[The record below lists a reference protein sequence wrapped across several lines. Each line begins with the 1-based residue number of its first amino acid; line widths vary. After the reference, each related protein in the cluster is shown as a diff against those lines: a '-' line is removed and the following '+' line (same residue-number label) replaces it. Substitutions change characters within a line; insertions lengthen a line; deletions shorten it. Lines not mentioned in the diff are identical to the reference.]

1 MDAMMKWWK
10 IFSKNQ
16 KGFSLVELICAVAIL
31 SIVVTSA
38 GSAMVISARSYQRGS
53 TELDLQ
59 QQAQITANLLT
70 NLIIDADKVEEPS
83 TAEWGPLLSVIKVE
97 KETVIDDEEVSVNYR
112 YKVTTGNTSEGKPAL
127 IYTREKLD
135 GTSSETNILAENI
148 TNFEIKRVAENSN
161 NIDFKLEV
169 TSTDGK
175 TFKSDYH
182 VTPRNG
188 VSSSS
193 STSVISNWATIYAEN
208 SIVLEP
214 GQTYEL
220 NVSVANSQVTDPT
233 ATPFELQNITG
244 VTDTTGTTVSI
255 KDRNTVEIHVGL
267 SETDSF
273 HFDLKATNAADLPV
287 DVLVRRVTGVDVSG
301 NRLSGDPAKAGAV
314 YNVTAQT
321 TGTRLA
327 KVPGAWYDIDYVP
340 TYPVTWELE
349 GERLPAGKTVGEYA
363 HILDANGDTNN
374 PYCKVEL
381 LQDIPQG
388 TMIKVIAVAKHPEG
402 QIAGMSTNKSGL
414 MYRGAESVKGIYI
427 IKKEIFG
434 SGFRRGEKPDG
445 EAFQFGVGELG
456 SFRSDGFKNLY
467 KAQNPGM
474 EDWYYDNFVN
484 QVYFQINYSFA
495 QYNDDGSLGA
505 WSAYTKTT
513 DSGATAIMEI
523 KETHCFLPD
532 KEYAVKV
539 ELSIVGRNDNVK
551 YWPFDDTPEDDYLLE
566 FTIGKTNIVLDN
578 SAGGGSVDNPKIVRK
593 DDMFNLEIS
602 ELVGFSNADVSR
614 YMGGIVQ
621 KQGADGNWAE
631 YNGGVEIQAPGK
643 QGDRGVVFT
652 NVKGIQPGTYRILFT
667 LKDVP
672 YYIPNGSTPV
682 EQPYR
687 VGCDLYDEATGKGIF
702 YINVIE

>member
-10 IFSKNQ
+10 MFSKNL
-16 KGFSLVELICAVAIL
+16 KGFSLVELICTVAIL

-220 NVSVANSQVTDPT
+220 NVSVANSQVTDPA

-273 HFDLKATNAADLPV
+273 HFDLTATNATALPV
-287 DVLVRRVTGVDVSG
+287 NVLVRRVTGVDVSG
-301 NRLSGDPAKAGAV
+301 EKQSGNHAEAGAV

-321 TGTRLA
+321 TGTNLS
-327 KVPGAWYDIDYVP
+327 KVLGAWYDIDYVP
-340 TYPVTWELE
+340 TYPVTWELQGE
-349 GERLPAGKTVGEYA
+349 GLPAGKTVGEYA
-363 HILDANGDTNN
+363 HMLEAFGDINN
-374 PYCKVEL
+374 PSCKVEL

-388 TMIKVIAVAKHPEG
+388 ASIKVIAVAKHPEG
-402 QIAGMSTNKSGL
+402 QIAGMNTNKSGV
-414 MYRGAESVKGIYI
+414 MYRGAAPIKGEYI
-427 IKKEIFG
+427 IKKNVTAFE
-434 SGFRRGEKPDG
+434 RGK
-445 EAFQFGVGELG
+445 EASIPYQFNVGELG
-456 SFRSDGFKNLY
+456 GFRADGFKNLY
-467 KAQNPGM
+467 KAKNPGM
-474 EDWYYDNFVN
+474 EDWYYDNIVN
-484 QVYFQINYSFA
+484 QSYFCIEYSYA
-495 QYNDDGSLGA
+495 PYNEDGSLGS
-505 WSAYTKTT
+505 WSTLTRT
-513 DSGATAIMEI
+513 QDGGATAIMSRE
-523 KETHCFLPD
+523 ESLCFLPD

-539 ELSIVGRNDNVK
+539 KLSIVNRNDRTIK
-551 YWPFDDTPEDDYLLE
+551 YWPFDDTPEEDYLIE
-566 FTIGKTNIVLDN
+566 FSIGKTEIYSDYTADSPKVIR
-578 SAGGGSVDNPKIVRK
+578 AGADPIQLVI
-593 DDMFNLEIS
+593 LE
-602 ELVGFSNADVSR
+602 ENVVGFSAERISEWLRIIIQKKDVN
-614 YMGGIVQ
+614 
-621 KQGADGNWAE
+621 GNWVNANSDDISIQSPN
-631 YNGGVEIQAPGK
+631 YSGGLVMNG
-643 QGDRGVVFT
+643 
-652 NVKGIQPGTYRILFT
+652 VKGQNKGEYRILFT
-667 LKDVP
+667 LENVP
-672 YYIPNGSTPV
+672 HYIPNGSTPV
-682 EQPYR
+682 ER
-687 VGCDLYDEATGKGIF
+687 ARINCNLYDEATGKGII
-702 YINVIE
+702 YLNVID